1 MRCPRAALL
10 ATALL
15 ACAAA
20 RPARAESRP
29 DSSLA
34 FEWAALYRSRI
45 DVSSMFPSPACDDEV
60 DRGRGGDRL
69 AVLGT
74 FDPARGLSLFAK
86 GATGSRLEGGYQ
98 DRRFMLDQAHIG
110 FAYLGGALTGRF
122 FSRERVYRTDQR
134 LLKLLSD
141 ESRILVDRGEGIAVE
156 ADVGAH
162 CSLQYI
168 ESILRD
174 DVDIR
179 GGLPSFR
186 GGQDRL
192 RVLRVEGFQNGRW
205 HAGFTISHA
214 RVAGYG
220 ERITVGTDAGLRFG
234 GIDCLAEI
242 ARTRSGGWGEL
253 RDAVPLDLNWSAVRI
268 DDFGALFS
276 ETDAFA
282 AELEGLRLEMG
293 AFGSAGIVPGYRYT
307 GNACASLEGEFTPG
321 LIEGRVLAWWKP
333 AGYDALVSIDA
344 ADGAQWGRDFSRL
357 AGSVRT
363 RFQGGFELRETILCA
378 DGERSSAAVSLTDDN
393 AFSRFVMTARIDDM
407 GAGNVVSWLSRGT
420 INLGSRFAAKSAL
433 FLYRSRRSLY
443 NVELEFRPRER
454 FLFQASLG
462 SFAPGDEGIEI
473 ERSFE
478 PYAFAP
484 RSEAGNR
491 FVAFFT
497 RVWFGSGGTR

>member
-1 MRCPRAALL
+1 MRYTRGALI

-29 DSSLA
+29 DSSLV

-45 DVSSMFPSPACDDEV
+45 DVSSTFPSPARDDAE
-60 DRGRGGDRL
+60 DREYRGDRL
-69 AVLGT
+69 AVFGEAGL
-74 FDPARGLSLFAK
+74 PRGLALFAK
-86 GATGSRLEGGYQ
+86 GATGSRLGGEYQ
-98 DRRFMLDQAHIG
+98 DRRFILDQAHIG
-110 FAYLGGALTGRF
+110 FACLGGAVTGRL

-134 LLKLLSD
+134 LLKLLTD

-156 ADVGAH
+156 ADAGAH

-192 RVLRVEGFQNGRW
+192 RVIRLEGYQSGRW

-220 ERITVGTDAGLRFG
+220 ERVTVGTDVGLRVK

-253 RDAVPLDLNWSAVRI
+253 RDAVPLDLNWSAARI
-268 DDFGALFS
+268 DDFSALFS

-282 AELEGLRLEMG
+282 AELEGLRLDMG
-293 AFGSAGIVPGYRYT
+293 RFGSAGLVPGYRYT
-307 GNACASLEGEFTPG
+307 GNECTNLEGEFTPG
-321 LIEGRVLAWWKP
+321 LIERRILAWWKP
-333 AGYDALVSIDA
+333 AAYDALVSVDA
-344 ADGAQWGRDFSRL
+344 ADGAQWGRDFSWL

-363 RFQGGFELRETILCA
+363 RFQGGFELRETVLFA
-378 DGERSSAAVSLTDDN
+378 DGERSSAAISCTNDN
-393 AFSRFVMTARIDDM
+393 AFSRFVMTARIDDL
-407 GAGNVVSWLSRGT
+407 GAGNVVSWLTRGT
-420 INLGSRFAAKSAL
+420 IDLGSRFAAKSAL

-462 SFAPGDEGIEI
+462 SFAPRDEGIEI
-473 ERSFE
+473 EHSFE
-478 PYAFAP
+478 GCAFAP
-484 RSEAGNR
+484 GPEAGNR
-491 FVAFFT
+491 FVTVST
-497 RVWFGSGGTR
+497 RVWFGSGGAR